1 MRRWTL
7 SMVGALALAMSIV
20 SILSPAWAQSATTAP
35 HTPQAGWTPP
45 KTPWG
50 DPDIQGNL
58 TNIYE
63 VNVSMERPK
72 EFAGRA
78 WNSFSRQELAGIR
91 KRQQEEA
98 AKRRLEAPGVQG
110 GTPEIWLEAFD
121 HTKGSVLWFV
131 TDPVEGRI
139 PPLTPQA
146 QARQQA
152 RAATAK
158 ILGEVGSIDLRAG
171 RAESIEDRSLYDR
184 CISRGLPGSMMPA
197 PYGNSYQIVQT
208 PGYVA
213 IRYEMVHETRI
224 VPLDNRPHLMAK
236 HSLWMGD
243 ARGRFEGNTLVVE
256 TTNFREE
263 LTPRGANP
271 RTLKLTERFTRV
283 APDKIHWSMTYD
295 DPDTWTRPWTQTV
308 PLTIDDSQGG
318 IIEYACH
325 EANYSMWNTMT
336 GRRYEE
342 HQAGAARRP
351 SSN

>member
-1 MRRWTL
+1 MRRWLL
-7 SMVGALALAMSIV
+7 STVGVLALAMVIG
-20 SILSPAWAQSATTAP
+20 SILSPAQAQSTTTTAP
-35 HTPQAGWTPP
+35 HQVAPGYTPP

-50 DPDIQGNL
+50 DPDLQGNL
-58 TNIYE
+58 TNINE

-72 EFAGRA
+72 EFADRA
-78 WNSFSRQELAGIR
+78 WNGFSRREFAAIR
-91 KRQQEEA
+91 KRQQEDA
-98 AKRRLEAPGVQG
+98 AKRRLAADGVQG

-121 HTKGSVLWFV
+121 HTKGSVLWFI
-131 TDPVEGRI
+131 TDPADGRI
-139 PPLTPQA
+139 PPMTPQA

-152 RAATAK
+152 RTARNK
-158 ILGEVGSIDLRAG
+158 QIQADVSFGFQAG
-171 RAESIEDRSLYDR
+171 RAESIEDRGLYDR

-208 PGYVA
+208 RGYVA

-224 VPLDNRPHLMAK
+224 IPLDNRPHAASV
-236 HSLWMGD
+236 HTLWMGD

-256 TTNFREE
+256 TTNFRDE

-271 RTLKLTERFTRV
+271 KTLKLIERFTRV
-283 APDKIHWSMTYD
+283 APDKIHWSMTFD

-308 PLTIDDSQGG
+308 PLTIDDKEA

-336 GRRYEE
+336 GRRFEEYEALR
-342 HQAGAARRP
+342 QR
-351 SSN
+351 SSH